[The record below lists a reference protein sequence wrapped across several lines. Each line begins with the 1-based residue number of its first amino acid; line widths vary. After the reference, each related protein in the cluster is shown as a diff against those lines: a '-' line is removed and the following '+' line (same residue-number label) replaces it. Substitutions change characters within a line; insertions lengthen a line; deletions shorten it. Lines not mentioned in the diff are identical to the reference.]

1 MAAPTVS
8 KVERGRGGAVAKR
21 GRPPGRPGPRLPE
34 HAVWLAPLL
43 AMATLFFLWPM
54 LNVIRLAFTNT
65 TLLRD
70 EYSYTLDSFS
80 QALTDPSLPTVLLTT
95 VIFVVASVV
104 GQLVLGLLIALII
117 QRAVARKLRGA
128 VLVRSV
134 VLSAWVMPGI
144 LIGVIWQI
152 VLNEGPFGLVNAFVN
167 RIGLDPIS
175 WLSDTKLAV
184 LSVVTANIW
193 RGTAFTMLLLYA
205 ALLSVNAELYDAAKV
220 DGARKLRTLWHVTL
234 PQIRPVL
241 LVNTVLIT
249 IATLNTFDM
258 VLALTGGGPAQ
269 STEVLALHTYNAVFV
284 NFNLAGGCVFALML
298 LFASLLLTAGYR
310 RLLAEEEL

>member
-1 MAAPTVS
+1 MAAPTLETTRS
-8 KVERGRGGAVAKR
+8 RPGAVAR
-21 GRPPGRPGPRLPE
+21 SRPPRSRLRGPEQL
-34 HAVWLAPLL
+34 AWLAPLL
-43 AMATLFFLWPM
+43 AMATVFFLWPV
-54 LNVIRLAFTNT
+54 LNVIRLAFTNS

-70 EYSYTLDSFS
+70 DYSYTLDTFS
-80 QALTDPSLPTVLLTT
+80 QALTDPSLPSVLVTT
-95 VIFVVASVV
+95 AVFVGASVA
-104 GQLVLGLLIALII
+104 GQLLLGLLIALII
-117 QRAVARKLRGA
+117 QRAIVRKLRGA
-128 VLVRSV
+128 VLVRSI

-152 VLNEGPFGLVNAFVN
+152 VLNEGPFGLVNSALASV
-167 RIGLDPIS
+167 GLSPVS

-184 LSVVTANIW
+184 FSVVVANIW

-205 ALLSVNAELYDAAKV
+205 ALLTVNEELYDAAKV

-269 STEVLALHTYNAVFV
+269 ATEVLALHTYNAVFV
-284 NFNLAGGCVFALML
+284 NFNLASGCVFALFL
-298 LFASLLLTAGYR
+298 LLASLLLTAFYSR
-310 RLLAEEEL
+310 VLPEEQR